1 MNEVMKAL
9 CEKYENPAPVQVGA
23 AAMDV
28 ADQASEQLQIIRD
41 TVLPGAE
48 QSAQV
53 KEILNTVAQVKKNL
67 MNKVQQFHDELNPNV
82 LSTFHDLCSE
92 QTSAIHGMMHIV
104 GNKVEELFSHD
115 EELALLAE
123 EAKKDGDSDVF
134 PFRMVHEGNQYTV
147 EMTHIHDGKAVNG
160 TVIPEKEIKSYRYH
174 IIQKDGKYIVE
185 QG

>member
-1 MNEVMKAL
+1 MNEIMNAL
-9 CEKYENPAPVQVGA
+9 CKKYEDPAPVQVHA

-28 ADQASEQLQIIRD
+28 ADQASEQLQIIHS

-48 QSAQV
+48 QTAQV
-53 KEILNTVAQVKKNL
+53 KEILAVVEQVKENL
-67 MNKVQQFHDELNPNV
+67 SNKVQQFHDELNPNV
-82 LSTFHDLCSE
+82 LSAFHDLCAE

-104 GNKVEELFSHD
+104 GNKVEELFPD
-115 EELALLAE
+115 VEELALMAE

-160 TVIPEKEIKSYRYH
+160 TVVPEKEIKSYRYH